1 MLVTCGE
8 KPEFGEIKQVLPEE
22 SDKSKKMGDIRLGF
36 QNDCTYYSKESNRQS
51 KYLQEHMS
59 NMFTE
64 TRELKGTEHWNK
76 GVIVQNRMKGWM

>member
-22 SDKSKKMGDIRLGF
+22 SDKSKKMGNIRLGF

-51 KYLQEHMS
+51 K
-59 NMFTE
+59 
-64 TRELKGTEHWNK
+64 
-76 GVIVQNRMKGWM
+76 